1 VLALAANVSLVGAA
15 ALVVILPLWSQR
27 RRRDRERLAAMRAAD
42 EAADRAAAER
52 EAGERALAAL
62 LGELPAPDGR

>member
-62 LGELPAPDGR
+62 LGELPAHDGR